1 MQAVA
6 KVKNVR
12 YGVRKLRRVVDLV
25 RGKRVDEA
33 FAMLS
38 ILHTQTKGAPLIENA
53 LKSAVA
59 NFKQKSAAPVAAE
72 ELVIKTITA
81 DGGTIMKRIHP
92 RSQGRAFR
100 IEKPLTHLTVV
111 VADKENEQWVTK
123 LILMVFVLAL
133 SAVGNPSG
141 MPKTTLPISSMR
153 ISCSAV
159 T

>member
-25 RGKRVDEA
+25 RGKSVAEA

-38 ILHTQTKGAPLIENA
+38 ILHTQTKGAPLVENA

-59 NFKQKSAAPVAAE
+59 NYKQKAASAVAAE
-72 ELVIKTITA
+72 DLVIKTITA
-81 DGGTIMKRIHP
+81 DGATIMKRIHP

-100 IEKPLTHLTVV
+100 IEKPLSHITVV
-111 VADKENEQWVTK
+111 VANKE
-123 LILMVFVLAL
+123 
-133 SAVGNPSG
+133 
-141 MPKTTLPISSMR
+141 
-153 ISCSAV
+153 
-159 T
+159 

>member
-25 RGKRVDEA
+25 RGKSVSEA

-38 ILHTQTKGAPLIENA
+38 ILRTQTKGAPLVENA

-59 NFKQKSAAPVAAE
+59 NLKQKSAAPVAAE
-72 ELVIKTITA
+72 EIVIKSIAA
-81 DGGTIMKRIHP
+81 DGATIMKRIHP

-100 IEKPLTHLTVV
+100 IEKPLSHITVV
-111 VADKENEQWVTK
+111 VADKEN
-123 LILMVFVLAL
+123 
-133 SAVGNPSG
+133 
-141 MPKTTLPISSMR
+141 
-153 ISCSAV
+153 
-159 T
+159 

>member
-25 RGKRVDEA
+25 RGKSVDEA

-38 ILHTQTKGAPLIENA
+38 ILHTQTKGAPLVENA

-59 NFKQKSAAPVAAE
+59 NFKQKSAAPVTAE
-72 ELVIKTITA
+72 ELVVKTITA

-100 IEKPLTHLTVV
+100 IEKPLSHITVV
-111 VADKENEQWVTK
+111 VANKEKLKWVRK
-123 LILMVFVLAL
+123 LIRMVFVLAS
-133 SAVGNPSG
+133 SAAGNPSG
-141 MPKTTLPISSMR
+141 MPKTSLPIFCTK
-153 ISCSAV
+153 ISCCAA

>member
-25 RGKRVDEA
+25 RGKSVDEA

-38 ILHTQTKGAPLIENA
+38 ILHTQTKGAPLVENA

-59 NFKQKSAAPVAAE
+59 NFKQKSATPV
-72 ELVIKTITA
+72 
-81 DGGTIMKRIHP
+81 TIMKRIHP

-100 IEKPLTHLTVV
+100 IEKPLSHITVV
-111 VADKENEQWVTK
+111 VANKE
-123 LILMVFVLAL
+123 
-133 SAVGNPSG
+133 
-141 MPKTTLPISSMR
+141 
-153 ISCSAV
+153 
-159 T
+159 

>member
-25 RGKRVDEA
+25 RGKSVAEA

-38 ILHTQTKGAPLIENA
+38 ILRTQTKGAPLVENA

-59 NFKQKSAAPVAAE
+59 NLKQKSAAPVAAE
-72 ELVIKTITA
+72 EIVIKSIAA
-81 DGGTIMKRIHP
+81 DGATIMTRIHP

-100 IEKPLTHLTVV
+100 IEKPLSHLTVV
-111 VADKENEQWVTK
+111 VADKEK
-123 LILMVFVLAL
+123 
-133 SAVGNPSG
+133 
-141 MPKTTLPISSMR
+141 
-153 ISCSAV
+153 
-159 T
+159 

>member
-25 RGKRVDEA
+25 RGKSVSEA

-38 ILHTQTKGAPLIENA
+38 ILRTQTKGAPLVENA

-59 NFKQKSAAPVAAE
+59 NLKQKSAAPVAAE
-72 ELVIKTITA
+72 EIVIKAIAA
-81 DGGTIMKRIHP
+81 DGATIMKRIHP

-100 IEKPLTHLTVV
+100 IEKPLSHITVV
-111 VADKENEQWVTK
+111 VANKE
-123 LILMVFVLAL
+123 
-133 SAVGNPSG
+133 
-141 MPKTTLPISSMR
+141 
-153 ISCSAV
+153 
-159 T
+159 

>member
-38 ILHTQTKGAPLIENA
+38 IMHTQTKGAPIVENA

-72 ELVIKTITA
+72 ELVIKTIAA

-92 RSQGRAFR
+92 RSHGRAFR

-111 VADKENEQWVTK
+111 VADKEK
-123 LILMVFVLAL
+123 
-133 SAVGNPSG
+133 
-141 MPKTTLPISSMR
+141 
-153 ISCSAV
+153 
-159 T
+159 

>member
-38 ILHTQTKGAPLIENA
+38 IMHTQTKGAPIVENA

-59 NFKQKSAAPVAAE
+59 NFKQFEIIHSYR
-72 ELVIKTITA
+72 IT
-81 DGGTIMKRIHP
+81 DFFKII
-92 RSQGRAFR
+92 
-100 IEKPLTHLTVV
+100 
-111 VADKENEQWVTK
+111 
-123 LILMVFVLAL
+123 
-133 SAVGNPSG
+133 
-141 MPKTTLPISSMR
+141 
-153 ISCSAV
+153 ISCFIFAFISDIKK
-159 T
+159 TCNSLF

>member
-25 RGKRVDEA
+25 RGKSVDEA

-38 ILHTQTKGAPLIENA
+38 ILHTQTKGAPLVENA

-59 NFKQKSAAPVAAE
+59 NFKQKSATPVTAE
-72 ELVIKTITA
+72 ELVVKTITA

-100 IEKPLTHLTVV
+100 IEKPLSHLTVV
-111 VADKENEQWVTK
+111 VADKEN
-123 LILMVFVLAL
+123 
-133 SAVGNPSG
+133 
-141 MPKTTLPISSMR
+141 
-153 ISCSAV
+153 
-159 T
+159 

>member
-25 RGKRVDEA
+25 RGKSVAEA

-38 ILHTQTKGAPLIENA
+38 ILHTQTKGAPLVENA

-59 NFKQKSAAPVAAE
+59 NFKQKAAGA
-72 ELVIKTITA
+72 
-81 DGGTIMKRIHP
+81 

-100 IEKPLTHLTVV
+100 IEKPLSHITVV
-111 VADKENEQWVTK
+111 VANKE
-123 LILMVFVLAL
+123 
-133 SAVGNPSG
+133 
-141 MPKTTLPISSMR
+141 
-153 ISCSAV
+153 
-159 T
+159 

>member
-100 IEKPLTHLTVV
+100 SKSRSPT
-111 VADKENEQWVTK
+111 
-123 LILMVFVLAL
+123 
-133 SAVGNPSG
+133 SPS
-141 MPKTTLPISSMR
+141 SSQTRR
-153 ISCSAV
+153 INNGSQNSS
-159 T
+159 

>member
-25 RGKRVDEA
+25 RGKSVSEA

-38 ILHTQTKGAPLIENA
+38 ILRTQTKGAPLVENA

-59 NFKQKSAAPVAAE
+59 NLKQKSAAPVSAE
-72 ELVIKTITA
+72 EIVIKTITA

-92 RSQGRAFR
+92 RSQGRAFLSKSRSPTSPSLSQTRR
-100 IEKPLTHLTVV
+100 I
-111 VADKENEQWVTK
+111 NNGSQ
-123 LILMVFVLAL
+123 
-133 SAVGNPSG
+133 N
-141 MPKTTLPISSMR
+141 SS
-153 ISCSAV
+153 
-159 T
+159 

>member
-25 RGKRVDEA
+25 RGKSVAEA

-38 ILHTQTKGAPLIENA
+38 ILHTQTKGAPLVENA

-59 NFKQKSAAPVAAE
+59 NFKQKSAGAVAVE

-81 DGGTIMKRIHP
+81 DGATIMKRMRP
-92 RSQGRAFR
+92 RSHGSADR
-100 IEKPLTHLTVV
+100 IAKPLSHLTVV
-111 VADKENEQWVTK
+111 VADNADKE
-123 LILMVFVLAL
+123 
-133 SAVGNPSG
+133 
-141 MPKTTLPISSMR
+141 
-153 ISCSAV
+153 
-159 T
+159 

>member
-25 RGKRVDEA
+25 RGKSVDEA

-38 ILHTQTKGAPLIENA
+38 ILHTQTKGAPLVENA

-59 NFKQKSAAPVAAE
+59 NFKQKSATPVTAE
-72 ELVIKTITA
+72 ELVVKTITA
-81 DGGTIMKRIHP
+81 DGGTMKRIHP

-100 IEKPLTHLTVV
+100 IEKPLSHITVV
-111 VADKENEQWVTK
+111 VANKE
-123 LILMVFVLAL
+123 
-133 SAVGNPSG
+133 
-141 MPKTTLPISSMR
+141 
-153 ISCSAV
+153 
-159 T
+159 

>member
-25 RGKRVDEA
+25 RGKSVAEA

-38 ILHTQTKGAPLIENA
+38 ILHAPLVENA

-59 NFKQKSAAPVAAE
+59 NFKQKAAGAVAAE
-72 ELVIKTITA
+72 ELVVKTITA

-100 IEKPLTHLTVV
+100 IEKPLSHITVV
-111 VADKENEQWVTK
+111 VANKE
-123 LILMVFVLAL
+123 
-133 SAVGNPSG
+133 
-141 MPKTTLPISSMR
+141 
-153 ISCSAV
+153 
-159 T
+159 

>member
-25 RGKRVDEA
+25 RGKSVDEA

-38 ILHTQTKGAPLIENA
+38 ILHTQTKGAPLVENA
-53 LKSAVA
+53 LKSA
-59 NFKQKSAAPVAAE
+59 APVTAE
-72 ELVIKTITA
+72 ELVVKTITA

-100 IEKPLTHLTVV
+100 IEKPLSHITVV
-111 VADKENEQWVTK
+111 VANKE
-123 LILMVFVLAL
+123 
-133 SAVGNPSG
+133 
-141 MPKTTLPISSMR
+141 
-153 ISCSAV
+153 
-159 T
+159 

>member
-72 ELVIKTITA
+72 ELVIKSIAA
-81 DGGTIMKRIHP
+81 DGGTIMKRMRP
-92 RSQGRAFR
+92 RSHGSADR
-100 IEKPLTHLTVV
+100 IAKPLSHLTVV
-111 VADKENEQWVTK
+111 VADNADKE
-123 LILMVFVLAL
+123 
-133 SAVGNPSG
+133 
-141 MPKTTLPISSMR
+141 
-153 ISCSAV
+153 
-159 T
+159 

>member
-25 RGKRVDEA
+25 RGKSVAEA

-38 ILHTQTKGAPLIENA
+38 ILHTQTKGAPLVENA

-59 NFKQKSAAPVAAE
+59 NFKQKATGAVAAE
-72 ELVIKTITA
+72 ELVVKTITA

-100 IEKPLTHLTVV
+100 IEKPLSHITVV
-111 VADKENEQWVTK
+111 VANKE
-123 LILMVFVLAL
+123 
-133 SAVGNPSG
+133 
-141 MPKTTLPISSMR
+141 
-153 ISCSAV
+153 
-159 T
+159 

>member
-25 RGKRVDEA
+25 RGKSVAEA

-38 ILHTQTKGAPLIENA
+38 ILHTQTTGAPLVENA

-59 NFKQKSAAPVAAE
+59 HFKQKAAGAVAAE
-72 ELVIKTITA
+72 ELVVKTITA

-100 IEKPLTHLTVV
+100 IEKPLSHITVV
-111 VADKENEQWVTK
+111 VANKE
-123 LILMVFVLAL
+123 
-133 SAVGNPSG
+133 
-141 MPKTTLPISSMR
+141 
-153 ISCSAV
+153 
-159 T
+159 